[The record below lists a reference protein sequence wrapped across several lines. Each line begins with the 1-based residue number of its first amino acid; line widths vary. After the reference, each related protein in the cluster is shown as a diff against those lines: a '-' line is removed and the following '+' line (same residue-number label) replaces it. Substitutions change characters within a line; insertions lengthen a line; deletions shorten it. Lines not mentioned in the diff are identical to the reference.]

1 MGQLIYA
8 ANMSLDG
15 YTTDRDGSFDWSEP
29 SGDLHQFFNDL
40 LRPAGTQLYGR
51 RMYETMVYWET
62 EGLDSPV
69 MTDFAQVW
77 RDSDKIIY
85 STTLEA
91 VASART
97 RIERTFDVDAVRT
110 MKASAEQ
117 DISIGGPN
125 PAAQA
130 IRAGLVDDYHLV
142 VVPVIVGGGS
152 RALPG
157 TSASTWRSWTRGA
170 SRTAQCACTTAR
182 GSSSIASLDDDDDVD

>member
-97 RIERTFDVDAVRT
+97 RIERTFDVEAVRA

-125 PAAQA
+125 LAAQA

-157 TSASTWRSWTRGA
+157 DVR
-170 SRTAQCACTTAR
+170 
-182 GSSSIASLDDDDDVD
+182 LDLALVEERRFENGTVHLHYRPR